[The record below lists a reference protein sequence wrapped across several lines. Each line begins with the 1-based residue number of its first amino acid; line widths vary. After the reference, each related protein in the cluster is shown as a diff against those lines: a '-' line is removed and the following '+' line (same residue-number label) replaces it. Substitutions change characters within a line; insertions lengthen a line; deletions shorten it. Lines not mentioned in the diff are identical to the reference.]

1 MRSGSR
7 CNPCT
12 MEKPSAAA
20 HSFCPRLA
28 DPSAATIS
36 PSRFCILIQMHWPGL
51 SLADVGAPS
60 DTVLRVYS
68 LIFFFFFHELK
79 QVVKPT
85 SPLSSLAGRFA
96 VVH

>member
-1 MRSGSR
+1 M
-7 CNPCT
+7 
-12 MEKPSAAA
+12 
-20 HSFCPRLA
+20 
-28 DPSAATIS
+28 
-36 PSRFCILIQMHWPGL
+36 LIQMHWPGL

-68 LIFFFFFHELK
+68 LMFYFFRELK

-85 SPLSSLAGRFA
+85 SPLSLLAGSFT